1 MLLVALN
8 KSLLLNKEQHV
19 ASCFKQVFII
29 EHVGLLI
36 LRASRIDFRQ
46 VGNW

>member
-36 LRASRIDFRQ
+36 LRSSCIVFRQ
-46 VGNW
+46 AGIW